1 VSSPRDALPAPR
13 LVLATRNPGK
23 LAELRRL
30 LVPYRWRVLSLDG
43 VGFRQELPE
52 LGTTYEENALSKAAA
67 VCTATGQFALADDSG
82 IEVEELHGWPGA
94 ASARWMGEGVPGPE
108 LLRGLI
114 DQVARRSPDDRRV
127 RYVCVV
133 ALARPGGDPVVARG
147 ETFGMLVEPR
157 GNGGFGYDPGFL
169 SNDLGVTFGEAPD
182 SDKDRVSHRGRA
194 IARLAQAGVLDVLTP
209 LR

>member
-1 VSSPRDALPAPR
+1 
-13 LVLATRNPGK
+13 
-23 LAELRRL
+23 
-30 LVPYRWRVLSLDG
+30 
-43 VGFRQELPE
+43 
-52 LGTTYEENALSKAAA
+52 
-67 VCTATGQFALADDSG
+67 
-82 IEVEELHGWPGA
+82 
-94 ASARWMGEGVPGPE
+94 
-108 LLRGLI
+108 
-114 DQVARRSPDDRRV
+114 V